1 MAPDPPKPEPYLPT
15 VGAIPGVQGGPGLP
29 PPSGPISTDVT
40 RLTGADQ
47 IQPAPPPPA
56 QNGAPPADNGGGGNN
71 GGGQSQGAG
80 KIADIDR
87 KAAQIVD
94 NSAANSQTGFNG
106 SQSNLDQLRGEIER
120 LAPIADTPEGRQQIM
135 ELLQRYADA
144 GGGQLKASDAN
155 AQQNAGQ
162 LDDLI
167 AQLKDGEGGKKHS
180 SEDSK
185 EDKHKSDDDSSS
197 DKKSDDAIDKIK
209 GLTDSLPQALQSAM
223 QPLTQQ
229 GQGMG
234 QNPMGGMG
242 GQQSPFGTPGSA
254 FGPNSSGATPP
265 ASASDPFA
273 NIPGAKPGGTPAA
286 GGGGSTPGG
295 GNPFDALKTGNETTE
310 GKDEEGKDDSG
321 GKKVKMPDGSE
332 VEAPTKEAADALRA
346 SLKNDGAD
354 SGFDKNNPGVLID
367 NPEDV
372 KAGDR
377 AVWDDH
383 SNVAAGPGKVVNN
396 GQVVDVNTL
405 TNPEEGFKG
414 WYRESEGDSGGNS
427 KPTSGTA
434 TSTAGTK

>member
-1 MAPDPPKPEPYLPT
+1 MAPDPPKPEPYVPSIGNL
-15 VGAIPGVQGGPGLP
+15 PGVGGESHM
-29 PPSGPISTDVT
+29 PSGPVSGDIT
-40 RLTGADQ
+40 RITGADK
-47 IQPAPPPPA
+47 IPPPAPPPAPDA
-56 QNGAPPADNGGGGNN
+56 APPANNGGGGGNN

-87 KAAQIVD
+87 KAGQIVD
-94 NSAANSQTGFNG
+94 NSAANSQAGYNG
-106 SQSNLDQLRGEIER
+106 SQGNLDQLRAEIER
-120 LAPIADTPEGRQQIM
+120 LAPIADTPEGKQQIM

-180 SEDSK
+180 SDDSK

-197 DKKSDDAIDKIK
+197 DKKSDDATDKIK
-209 GLTDSLPQALQSAM
+209 GLVDSLPQALQSA
-223 QPLTQQ
+223 LGQ
-229 GQGMG
+229 GQNAMG
-234 QNPMGGMG
+234 QNPMGAMG
-242 GQQSPFGTPGSA
+242 QNPMGQQSGFGTPGSA
-254 FGPNSSGATPP
+254 FGPNSNGTPP
-265 ASASDPFA
+265 ASAADPFA
-273 NIPGAKPGGTPAA
+273 NIPGAKPGSTPGA

-295 GNPFDALKTGNETTE
+295 GNPFDALKTGNETTD
-310 GKDEEGKDDSG
+310 GKNEEGKDDSG

-346 SLKNDGAD
+346 SLKNDGSD
-354 SGFDKNNPGVLID
+354 SGFDKNNPGVLIE

-377 AVWDDH
+377 AVWEDH
-383 SNVAAGPGKVVNN
+383 SNVASGPGKVVNN

-414 WYRESEGDSGGNS
+414 WYRESESGGGGNS
-427 KPTSGTA
+427 SSTTGTA
-434 TSTAGTK
+434 TSTSGTK

>member
-1 MAPDPPKPEPYLPT
+1 MAPDPPKPEPYMPT
-15 VGAIPGVQGGPGLP
+15 LGALPGVEGGNGMPA
-29 PPSGPISTDVT
+29 PSGPVSTDVK
-40 RLTGADQ
+40 RILGADQ
-47 IQPAPPPPA
+47 IPPPPPPPA
-56 QNGAPPADNGGGGNN
+56 PDTPPPAKNGGGNN
-71 GGGQSQGAG
+71 GGGGQNQGAG

-94 NSAANSQTGFNG
+94 NSAANSQAGYNG
-106 SQSNLDQLRGEIER
+106 SQGNLDQLRSEIER
-120 LAPIADTPEGRQQIM
+120 LAPIADTPEGKQQIM

-155 AQQNAGQ
+155 AQQNAGE

-180 SEDSK
+180 SDDSK

-197 DKKSDDAIDKIK
+197 DKKSDDATDKIK
-209 GLTDSLPQALQSAM
+209 GLVDALPQALQSA
-223 QPLTQQ
+223 LGQ
-229 GQGMG
+229 GQNAMG
-234 QNPMGGMG
+234 QNPMGAMG
-242 GQQSPFGTPGSA
+242 QNPMGQQSGFGTPGSA
-254 FGPNSSGATPP
+254 FGPNSNGTPP
-265 ASASDPFA
+265 ASAADPFA
-273 NIPGAKPGGTPAA
+273 NIPGAKPGGTPGA

-295 GNPFDALKTGNETTE
+295 GNPFDALKTGNETTD

-346 SLKNDGAD
+346 SLKNDGSD
-354 SGFDKNNPGVLID
+354 TGFDKNNPGILIE

-377 AVWDDH
+377 AVWEDH
-383 SNVAAGPGKVVNN
+383 SNVASGPGKVVNN

-414 WYRESEGDSGGNS
+414 WYRESESGGGENS
-427 KPTSGTA
+427 STTGTA
-434 TSTAGTK
+434 TSTAAGSK